1 MIEISGDAKVNGVV
15 AKNTK
20 TGERRNIALDSIFV
34 ELGYI
39 AKTDFIGNL
48 VKANE
53 AGEIVIIDNH
63 QSTSCPGI
71 FAAGDVTDSPY
82 KQAVT
87 SVGDGAKDGLAA
99 YNYVQRI
106 RRRRPTIRSDW
117 KVKKAING

>member
-1 MIEISGDAKVNGVV
+1 VSKINFSWSKRGFN
-15 AKNTK
+15 
-20 TGERRNIALDSIFV
+20 SI
-34 ELGYI
+34 LLR
-39 AKTDFIGNL
+39 T
-48 VKANE
+48 NE
-53 AGEIVIIDNH
+53 ASEIVIIYNH

-106 RRRRPTIRSDW
+106 RRRPTIRSDW

>member
-48 VKANE
+48 FKANE
-53 AGEIVIIDNH
+53 ASVAILFTGYNDHNNI
-63 QSTSCPGI
+63 GI
-71 FAAGDVTDSPY
+71 
-82 KQAVT
+82 
-87 SVGDGAKDGLAA
+87 
-99 YNYVQRI
+99 
-106 RRRRPTIRSDW
+106 
-117 KVKKAING
+117 